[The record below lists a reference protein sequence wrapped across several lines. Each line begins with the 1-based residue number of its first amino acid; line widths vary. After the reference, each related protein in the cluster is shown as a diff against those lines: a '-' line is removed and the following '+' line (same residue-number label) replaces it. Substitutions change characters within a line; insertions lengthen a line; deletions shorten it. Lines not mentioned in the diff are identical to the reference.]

1 MEKVSEYLDHTHK
14 PIMHDSWSYVKDSGD
29 FLKKL
34 KILEKFHKEP
44 SSSQQMLLDYPN
56 IFPGEGLETLRKR
69 LNERETPRVPTEE
82 LMKIA
87 DFVLKNNFFEFNGG
101 VKRQKL
107 ETAIG
112 TKFAPLYACILYKC
126 CSNIILYKSVFTIF
140 FMAVVL
146 TTYFLYELMEK
157 KNTFSFLMN
166 LITSTLILSFTYGFR
181 I

>member
-1 MEKVSEYLDHTHK
+1 MEKVCEYLDHTHK

-87 DFVLKNNFFEFNGG
+87 DFVLKNNFFEFNGE

-107 ETAIG
+107 GTAIG

-140 FMAVVL
+140 FMAVIL

-157 KNTFSFLMN
+157 KNTFNFLMN
-166 LITSTLILSFTYGFR
+166 LITSTLI
-181 I
+181 